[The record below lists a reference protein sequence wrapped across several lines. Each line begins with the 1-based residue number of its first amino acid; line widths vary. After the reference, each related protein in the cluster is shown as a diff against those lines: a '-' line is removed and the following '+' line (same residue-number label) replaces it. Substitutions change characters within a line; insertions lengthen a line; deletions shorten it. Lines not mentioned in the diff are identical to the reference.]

1 MPNRTPIPPADAA
14 KFADDIV
21 SRLPPHFAP
30 PHFAPADADRTRL
43 TGNLSRFLSR
53 CVLVDPPALPKDQ
66 DSPPAA

>member
-21 SRLPPHFAP
+21 SRLPH
-30 PHFAPADADRTRL
+30 HFAPADADRARL
-43 TGNLSRFLSR
+43 AGDLSRFLSR

>member
-1 MPNRTPIPPADAA
+1 MPSHTPIPPADAA

-30 PHFAPADADRTRL
+30 TDADRTRL

-53 CVLVDPPALPKDQ
+53 CVLVDPPAPTKDQ
-66 DSPPAA
+66 DDQATP